1 MGILLRTTVR
11 RQIVRPIDKWKNAA
25 SDIVGESGES
35 DDPARI
41 ESRRR
46 RWTGSAGSALNDS
59 FNFRDRPRPR
69 ELDPFLFSPRRGE
82 KDYLYRQRV
91 PSIYLLT
98 GLGFA
103 TGSDSARVSAGRDRI
118 FRSSCFL

>member
-1 MGILLRTTVR
+1 MEKCGFRY
-11 RQIVRPIDKWKNAA
+11 
-25 SDIVGESGES
+25 
-35 DDPARI
+35 
-41 ESRRR
+41 RRR
-46 RWTGSAGSALNDS
+46 ERRVTIRLGLNRGGEDGREVQAALNDS

-103 TGSDSARVSAGRDRI
+103 IGSDSARVSAGRDRYSGRAVFYKNTESI
-118 FRSSCFL
+118 IQ